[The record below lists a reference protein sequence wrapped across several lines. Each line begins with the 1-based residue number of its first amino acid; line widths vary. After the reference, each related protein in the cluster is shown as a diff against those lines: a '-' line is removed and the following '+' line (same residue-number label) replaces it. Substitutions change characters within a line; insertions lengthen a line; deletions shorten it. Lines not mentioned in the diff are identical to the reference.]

1 MICYKVLSLFLLYHQ
16 ACGVLLAQCPDGWQL
31 WEGTNQCY
39 ILLTRP
45 DTNTFDDSITLCRV
59 RGGDLLSIPDKA
71 TKNWLR
77 KILSATQLEG
87 QDAYTWVGARLVND
101 SWVWV
106 DTEEPVDNEMLP
118 WDDGSDGKCAAFTTS
133 STLIKLSCSLRLN
146 LVCHRPLGVPEACD
160 HSKGWNQIGDFCYKS
175 SGDTAS
181 WAVGRRGCVE
191 QEANLLT
198 ITGGQEQQHA
208 YDFALSLHDKVWI
221 GLAETKHPGEW
232 RWSDGTKV
240 NFTHWSHAQ
249 PVSLGGFGAAVVN
262 NVDIDGRW
270 EVERVTDNYHYI
282 CKKKTG
288 GCVAGW
294 EEFAGACY
302 YFITGND
309 DFLVWEDAKASCED
323 IGASLVVLETQD
335 EDIFIRGHIP
345 ETESI
350 WLGLY
355 SKPKEEFYWMNGAT
369 IASYNFSFMKQ
380 EDTRIALSS
389 NSSKCV
395 FFQVSVWDKGLQ
407 KNSSWVPV
415 DCQEAKFYACEVPA
429 GTSLSLAPPSDVH
442 CPRGWLKYQGHCYLP
457 SYQQV
462 TWSEARE
469 SCEEFGADLT
479 SVLTWQEQDFIH
491 NQQAA
496 SGWIGLQQ
504 KLSDRNWEWSDSSP
518 VSITNWENGDH
529 GGSEGCAELRK
540 ANGKW
545 RAAPCQLHK
554 AFTCKRRASKF
565 PFDPITHPRPHVP
578 EELPCGPGWTEN
590 PLTGECYYLVL
601 EELTFHDASQH
612 CRHHLQQQEIEKG
625 SDDIPHLVS
634 LTTIQEQLFVSSQVV
649 NQHIGQTS
657 LWLGLRNDY
666 MDGNRWLDGSPVVYF
681 NWDSRAP
688 IGPLTDFC
696 IEMYTGSGKWN
707 DVSCEQRLIFICEK
721 KAKKYT
727 PPQTLP
733 PPPEA
738 QCPGG
743 WRSWNHHCY
752 YFSSDPVSWHQAR
765 AWCQDYLGSDL
776 VSVTSKAENS
786 FILGEVFRAKQD
798 VWLGL
803 YADGNTR
810 SWSWVDG
817 SNINRYHNWLGSHSA
832 THGQCGEL
840 RADGTLLEGFWVPA
854 SCNTE
859 KVFICKTTTEAC
871 PQGWTHY
878 KGKCYFASGLEA
890 TWRVAQ
896 DSCVSYNARASLVSV
911 SSQEENSFLVDSLIP
926 KIGGNTWLGLTYDLL
941 TSTWVWVDGRKN
953 DYTNWNI
960 GEPLH
965 EGEDRCVELL
975 SAQGKWTSLLC
986 DNSRTFVCQLRAAHS
1001 ISCEDGWI
1009 PFNDYCYWYSGSG
1022 NASTTLTFNDA
1033 HDNCRSRDAS
1043 LASIHSDPENQ
1054 LAFSLLDKYDPQD
1067 VFLGLSD
1074 DGHQEQLSWLDGSS
1088 LSYTNWHQFNSNPFL
1103 KVPVCGVLRQH
1114 RQEASRGTW
1123 SLRDCSSSL
1132 HYICKKPHQATLSFQ
1147 NSSGC
1152 NEGDVVHRESCYH
1165 VPSLLGSWAQAKD
1178 FCVGNNGDLAVLN
1191 DRYESA
1197 FISSLLREVGESAW
1211 VGLAGTINPD
1221 RSVVFR
1227 WTNLDPVEY
1236 TNWGE
1241 SQPAVTC
1248 GTCVAASG
1256 DDTSLGL
1263 WSVRSCDDSLRF
1275 ICEYSRNDY
1284 DITTPSTPPP
1294 TAPVW
1299 PCVGDWMLINDRCYK
1314 VFLETTTW
1322 ARGEALCLSYS
1333 GHLTSVGSRGE
1344 EDNIKRVLEMTLLEQ
1359 THPLIWVGLHLDG
1372 ESGHVWSDG
1381 TAVQYVRWGIEQP
1394 DSHRGQLR
1402 CGTAYTSTLMLAD
1415 ADCYTFLPF
1424 ICEAPQG
1431 MKHPTSPLTKSPD
1444 VLCDGDTSWLLFGD
1458 QCYRFFS
1465 ASYDNPET
1473 WRSSRLRCREQGGE
1487 LASIHTNEE
1496 NYWILSKIL
1505 GLSDEM
1511 VWVGGRSVLDSGYQ
1525 WLDNTTFDFDNWAR
1539 GEPNNILG
1547 QEDCIVLYS
1556 QQEGRWGDRSCDT
1569 LAGSIC
1575 KRRHGTN
1582 PSTPA
1587 VTTATP
1593 LGHCLQGWLHS
1604 GSKCLKFSK
1613 EKKTFDGAVEACTS
1627 PSKLAS
1633 IHSPQEQAFLTA
1645 VLGDLG
1651 TNVWLGLRNNQSF
1664 HWKDNT
1670 SVTYTSWAPGEP
1682 NGIDGEEGCV
1692 EASHVTG
1699 LWSDVPCTSTR
1710 GYVCMVDTDSH
1721 LMTEAP
1727 YTTCASPFSLYI
1739 AYNGAC
1745 YHPHSTYKTWK
1756 EAETTCKDEG
1766 AHLVSVSEP
1775 TEGAFLWMLAKNHNF
1790 TQTWLGLH
1798 YSYDNSRFLWS
1809 DSTPTTYTNWGMSQP
1824 NTSLTNH
1831 ACVWLNSMGG
1841 LWYSQLCDDL
1851 RPFVCK
1857 YKNVS
1862 VISHDP
1868 PATGRCP
1875 DARWLDLGNGF
1886 CYLVSQYKQPWD
1898 EARRTCVLENSNLAS
1913 MHSEAEMIA
1922 VTVAIHGITDPLWI
1936 GLVKEEHGYG
1946 WSDRSGVDYVN
1957 WGVDEPGG
1965 GTDEGCVLVYTQTG
1979 SWSDTH
1985 CSTAAHYLCKTLKSM
2000 CNVYWLQDC
2009 KLSRVYAFSY

>member
-1 MICYKVLSLFLLYHQ
+1 MEEWGTLQKMKTLWSTTKRHRYQHYMRKICEIMLKFLFH

-429 GTSLSLAPPSDVH
+429 GTSLSLAPPSVDVH

-518 VSITNWENGDH
+518 VSITNWEN
-529 GGSEGCAELRK
+529 
-540 ANGKW
+540 
-545 RAAPCQLHK
+545 
-554 AFTCKRRASKF
+554 
-565 PFDPITHPRPHVP
+565 
-578 EELPCGPGWTEN
+578 ELPCGPGWTEN

-859 KVFICKTTTEAC
+859 KVFICKTTT
-871 PQGWTHY
+871 
-878 KGKCYFASGLEA
+878 
-890 TWRVAQ
+890 
-896 DSCVSYNARASLVSV
+896 
-911 SSQEENSFLVDSLIP
+911 DSLIP

-1088 LSYTNWHQFNSNPFL
+1088 LSYTNWHQFNSN
-1103 KVPVCGVLRQH
+1103 R
-1114 RQEASRGTW
+1114 
-1123 SLRDCSSSL
+1123 
-1132 HYICKKPHQATLSFQ
+1132 
-1147 NSSGC
+1147 
-1152 NEGDVVHRESCYH
+1152 
-1165 VPSLLGSWAQAKD
+1165 
-1178 FCVGNNGDLAVLN
+1178 
-1191 DRYESA
+1191 
-1197 FISSLLREVGESAW
+1197 
-1211 VGLAGTINPD
+1211 
-1221 RSVVFR
+1221 
-1227 WTNLDPVEY
+1227 
-1236 TNWGE
+1236 
-1241 SQPAVTC
+1241 
-1248 GTCVAASG
+1248 
-1256 DDTSLGL
+1256 
-1263 WSVRSCDDSLRF
+1263 
-1275 ICEYSRNDY
+1275 EYSRNDY

-1857 YKNVS
+1857 YKNGKVFPKTDKMWLKNGMMWPKKVS

-1985 CSTAAHYLCKTLKSM
+1985 CSTAAHYLCKTLKIQMKEVTNPPVPGPFTPQSPTTPPGPESDKDSVDLHRTYRTASL
-2000 CNVYWLQDC
+2000 N
-2009 KLSRVYAFSY
+2009 SSSTIN